1 MTLKE
6 LRVSRK
12 LTQEEVAADLGISL
26 RSYITYE
33 NDPKKEKTIKY
44 KYFMSEIEKYN
55 KIDEENGILSIDDIT
70 KACSD
75 VFKSFRVDYCIL
87 VSSYA
92 KDNPNEKSDV
102 DLLVSTT
109 ETGLKYYEMVE
120 LLREKLCKKVDVLEL
135 KQVVE
140 NEKLL
145 DEILRYGVK
154 VYG

>member
-55 KIDEENGILSIDDIT
+55 KIDEENGILSIDDIM

-75 VFKSFRVDYCIL
+75 VFDSFKVDYCIL
-87 VSSYA
+87 FGSYA
-92 KDNPNEKSDV
+92 KNNPNEKSDV

-120 LLREKLCKKVDVLEL
+120 LLRERLSKKVDVLDL
-135 KQVVE
+135 KQVVG

-145 DEILRYGVK
+145 DEVLRCGVRIYG
-154 VYG
+154 

>member
-12 LTQEEVAADLGISL
+12 LTQEEAASKLGISR
-26 RSYITYE
+26 RSYVTYE
-33 NDPKKEKTIKY
+33 NDPEKEHTIKY
-44 KYFMSEIEKYN
+44 KYFMSEIEKLN
-55 KIDEENGILSIDDIT
+55 KIDEENGIISIDDI
-70 KACSD
+70 KRICSD
-75 VFKSFRVDYCIL
+75 VFDSFKIDYCYL
-87 VSSYA
+87 FGSYA
-92 KDNPNEKSDV
+92 KLKPNEKSDV
-102 DLLVSTT
+102 DLLISTK

-120 LLREKLCKKVDVLEL
+120 LLREKLCKKVDVLDL